1 MPFTVPASRDKLAFV
16 NRRTFLG
23 TSMAV
28 AAGRGLYGA
37 DAKPTMIDSHVHV
50 WKHDA
55 KFPFAEGAH
64 PPAEDASAE
73 MLLDLMKANGVSKT
87 VIIQVIHY
95 KWDNSYLADVLK
107 RYPRDFKG
115 VCRVNP
121 EDPAAPDHLS
131 RLTQEQGFHGVRL
144 SPSGNADGD
153 WIKGPLMPPLWKRC
167 AQLKVPMTVLAPVG
181 RMPEIAP
188 LIESNPDLT
197 VVIDH
202 QADSP
207 LGTPEKL
214 DMLLALQKYPRVFVK
229 ISHMWTLSKQ
239 PYPYP
244 DAQAQVK
251 RLYDRFGAKRL
262 MWGTDWPI
270 SLSKLPYDK
279 TVELFRDHMD
289 MFTPEDREW
298 IYYKTVQ
305 QVWPF
310 GV

>member
-1 MPFTVPASRDKLAFV
+1 M
-16 NRRTFLG
+16 
-23 TSMAV
+23 
-28 AAGRGLYGA
+28 AAGRGLHAA

-55 KFPFAEGAH
+55 KFPFADGAH

-107 RYPRDFKG
+107 RYPHDFKG

-144 SPSGNADGD
+144 SPSANADGD

-207 LGTPEKL
+207 LSTPEKL
-214 DMLLALQKYPRVFVK
+214 DLLLALQKYPRVFVK

-251 RLYDRFGAKRL
+251 RLYERFGAKRL

-298 IYYKTVQ
+298 IHYKTVQ

>member
-1 MPFTVPASRDKLAFV
+1 ML
-16 NRRTFLG
+16 NRRTFLKSQTG
-23 TSMAV
+23 LAL
-28 AAGRGLYGA
+28 AAASLRAA
-37 DAKPTMIDSHVHV
+37 DQPLVIDSHVHT
-50 WKHDA
+50 WKHDP

-73 MLLDLMKANGVSKT
+73 MLLDLMKANGVSRT

-107 RYPRDFKG
+107 RYPTMFKG

-121 EDPAAPDHLS
+121 EDPAAPDELS
-131 RLTQEQGFHGVRL
+131 RLTEQQGFRGVRL
-144 SPSGNADGD
+144 SPSARADGD

-167 AQLKVPMTVLAPVG
+167 AQLKVPMTLLIPVD
-181 RMPEIAP
+181 RLPEIHG
-188 LIESNPDLT
+188 LIEQNPDLT

-207 LGTPEKL
+207 LSQPEKL
-214 DMLLALQKYPRVFVK
+214 DLLLAMERYPKLYVK
-229 ISHMWTLSKQ
+229 ISHMWTLSRQ

-244 DAQAQVK
+244 DAQIQVK
-251 RLYDRFGAKRL
+251 RLFDKFGAKRL

-270 SLSKLPYDK
+270 SLSKLQYPK
-279 TVELFRDHMD
+279 TVELFRDHLD
-289 MFTPEDREW
+289 FFTGADREW
-298 IYYKTVQ
+298 MLGKTVQ

-310 GV
+310 GL